1 MINGG
6 VYGGCSAQHGGG
18 RGTRLLLVHHRLG
31 GGHRQGR
38 SLQYPLLKKSYGIE
52 NTHQTMG
59 EYVIFTGK
67 ETYL

>member
-38 SLQYPLLKKSYGIE
+38 SLQYPLLKKAMVSRILIKQWV
-52 NTHQTMG
+52 NM
-59 EYVIFTGK
+59 
-67 ETYL
+67 